1 MTYIDNEGY
10 YSQDTAPT
18 KKNKE
23 CDVYVKTKDLSK
35 DQIVVASQE
44 ELASHVLCHAQ
55 VIIINLL
62 RRKHL
67 RSFEFVASKCEC
79 LKTTCLNIW

>member
-1 MTYIDNEGY
+1 MAYIDNEGY

-35 DQIVVASQE
+35 DQIVAASQE
-44 ELASHVLCHAQ
+44 ELASHVMH
-55 VIIINLL
+55 
-62 RRKHL
+62 KW
-67 RSFEFVASKCEC
+67 S
-79 LKTTCLNIW
+79 